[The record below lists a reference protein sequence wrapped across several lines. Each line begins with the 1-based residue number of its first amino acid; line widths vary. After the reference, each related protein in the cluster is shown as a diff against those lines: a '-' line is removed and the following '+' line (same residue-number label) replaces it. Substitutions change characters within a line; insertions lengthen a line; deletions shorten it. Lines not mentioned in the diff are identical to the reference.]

1 MCWEVNGHSEQF
13 DRKILHTHKKWVGC
27 WLWFRM
33 VHGMVFAREL
43 GRVLRMGLWL
53 VGSNG
58 GILTC
63 AQYSGCRLCIV
74 GYRIYKFD
82 SLFSLYFSS
91 NSFVLLYT

>member
-1 MCWEVNGHSEQF
+1 MGTPDSVIAKCCTLTRNG
-13 DRKILHTHKKWVGC
+13 WVVGC
-27 WLWFRM
+27 GLEW

-74 GYRIYKFD
+74 GYRMYKFD